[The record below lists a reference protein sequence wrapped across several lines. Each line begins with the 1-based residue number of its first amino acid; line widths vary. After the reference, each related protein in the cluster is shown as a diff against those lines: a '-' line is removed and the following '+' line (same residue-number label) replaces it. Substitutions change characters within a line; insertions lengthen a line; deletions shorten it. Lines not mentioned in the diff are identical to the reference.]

1 MKSFIK
7 NFALE
12 IYTVIAMFLI
22 TGAALLG
29 ELSVVQKFVVVYTCL
44 FILHEWEES
53 KYPGGF
59 IDLISKMIQI
69 QPSAETKRASRIPT
83 GIFLLLFSIVPFYCD
98 GKAVFAV
105 ALASFGIFE
114 GIVHAVGIRIF
125 HTKKPYTPGMIT
137 AEIELI
143 AGILLIIYLVRNHLG
158 AWYDYVFGPF
168 VFLACFMT
176 MQKTLTLMVGIKYS
190 NVPKLIKQQLQRKD

>member
-12 IYTVIAMFLI
+12 IYTVTAMFLI

-29 ELSVVQKFVVVYTCL
+29 DLSVVQKFVVVYTCL
-44 FILHEWEES
+44 FILHEWEEF

-59 IDLISKMIQI
+59 AELIAKTIQI
-69 QPSAETKRASRIPT
+69 RLSAETKRVSRIPT

-105 ALASFGIFE
+105 ALAVFGIFE
-114 GIVHAVGIRIF
+114 GIVHAVGICIF

-190 NVPKLIKQQLQRKD
+190 NVPKLIKQQWQRKN

>member
-1 MKSFIK
+1 MKAFIK

-12 IYTVIAMFLI
+12 IYTVIAMLLI
-22 TGAALLG
+22 VVAALMG
-29 ELSVVQKFVVVYTCL
+29 DLSAVQKFVVVYTFL
-44 FILHEWEES
+44 FILHEWEEI

-83 GIFLLLFSIVPFYCD
+83 SVFLLLFSIVPFCCD
-98 GKAVFAV
+98 GKALFAV
-105 ALASFGIFE
+105 ALAVFGIFE

-125 HTKKPYTPGMIT
+125 RTKKPYTPGMIT

-143 AGILLIIYLVRNHLG
+143 TGVLLIIYLVRNHLG
-158 AWYDYVFGPF
+158 AWYDYVLGPI
-168 VFLACFMT
+168 VFLACFAA
-176 MQKTLTLMVGIKYS
+176 MQKTLTLMVGIQYS
-190 NVPKLIKQQLQRKD
+190 NVPKLLKQQWQRKN

>member
-12 IYTVIAMFLI
+12 IYTVTAMFLI

-29 ELSVVQKFVVVYTCL
+29 DLSVVQKFVVVYTCL
-44 FILHEWEES
+44 FILHEWEEF

-59 IDLISKMIQI
+59 AELIAKTIQI
-69 QPSAETKRASRIPT
+69 RLSAETKRASRIPT

-105 ALASFGIFE
+105 ALAAFGIFE

-143 AGILLIIYLVRNHLG
+143 AGVLLIIYLVRNHLG

-190 NVPKLIKQQLQRKD
+190 NVPKLIKQQWQRKN